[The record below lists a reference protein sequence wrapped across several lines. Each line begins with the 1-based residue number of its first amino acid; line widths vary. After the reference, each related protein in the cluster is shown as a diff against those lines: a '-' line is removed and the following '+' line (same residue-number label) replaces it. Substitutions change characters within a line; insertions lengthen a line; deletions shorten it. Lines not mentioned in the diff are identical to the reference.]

1 MQYENQ
7 SLSTS
12 AKIAG
17 QQGTDQRFGFLL
29 QKLQSEI
36 NSD

>member
-7 SLSTS
+7 GLSVS

-17 QQGTDQRFGFLL
+17 PQGTDQRFGFLL